1 MKKVLLLNPQYPLWT
16 FMVLKKKKCIAGM
29 SPLVSHQPTYFIWKS
44 LFCLLTL
51 HSMNRKAMKNHHYY
65 KVKWI
70 LKHNHEYWAWFKYSK
85 KSLEYWLSESWSHAA
100 PLAGAGSME
109 TRHGTAAWKYNCF
122 DGICNGMDIYIVQN
136 TLATFHV
143 NS

>member
-1 MKKVLLLNPQYPLWT
+1 MNFYGVKEEKMHCGDESACVTPANIFYLEISLCLLN
-16 FMVLKKKKCIAGM
+16 I
-29 SPLVSHQPTYFIWKS
+29 
-44 LFCLLTL
+44 

-70 LKHNHEYWAWFKYSK
+70 LKHHHEYWAWFKYSK

-100 PLAGAGSME
+100 PLAGAGTME